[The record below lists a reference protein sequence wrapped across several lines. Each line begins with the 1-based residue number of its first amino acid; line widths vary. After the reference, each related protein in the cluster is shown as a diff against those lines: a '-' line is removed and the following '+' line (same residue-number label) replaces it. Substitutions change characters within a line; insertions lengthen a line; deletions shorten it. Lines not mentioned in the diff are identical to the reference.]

1 MRKAPVFLAVR
12 ARDVGIRTKDFFS
25 FRESLFIILRV
36 TVQLV
41 FRQHARERKKYP
53 TFLLASCSSLRMPN
67 AYFFPNGSI
76 LFSINSFLEVL
87 PLEICGLCSFC
98 FFRIA
103 KSSINSSY
111 RSFSSF
117 IFCSNSRSEGW
128 KQRRETLIHF
138 MPFLTINDASLSLF
152 LAILFHLLTIP

>member
-1 MRKAPVFLAVR
+1 MPESGKNIPHFFWQVALLCGCQMP
-12 ARDVGIRTKDFFS
+12 FFS
-25 FRESLFIILRV
+25 
-36 TVQLV
+36 
-41 FRQHARERKKYP
+41 
-53 TFLLASCSSLRMPN
+53 
-67 AYFFPNGSI
+67 NGSI

-152 LAILFHLLTIP
+152 LAILFIYLQFSSSASFGFIWYLRKNVWKVIMAKLCARCSGVPKIISNTTWRQ